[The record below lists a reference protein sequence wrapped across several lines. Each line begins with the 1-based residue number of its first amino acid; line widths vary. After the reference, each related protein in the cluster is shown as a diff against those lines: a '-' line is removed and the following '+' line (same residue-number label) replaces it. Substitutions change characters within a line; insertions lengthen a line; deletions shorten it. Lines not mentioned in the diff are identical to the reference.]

1 MPQAQRT
8 IENIKVKAL
17 KDELENLKNAMA
29 LTTGKTYY
37 PREKPSRGDWRK
49 YVDDWEKEF
58 GRSYEAQL
66 AARAQGDWEKNKYP
80 SGGIPSSWGDGPKEK
95 FQSMSEYIKAFIK
108 LAKEKMQKRPLIQS
122 EPYEIFEEFTN
133 NALKDI
139 KESLKELTLR
149 SPSFYYI
156 LFDEWLTGRRAF
168 EGEQVAHYLLS
179 PWGFE
184 EIKTKEQTKN
194 LADEY
199 LPQVKADMRAKARN
213 FLGKEMAVRIDFKAD
228 KYYKKK
234 LADFYKKLKVTSPVS
249 TQVPYLNEEEDEEES
264 IQSLSKE
271 MAKSLVIEI

>member
-1 MPQAQRT
+1 M
-8 IENIKVKAL
+8 N
-17 KDELENLKNAMA
+17 
-29 LTTGKTYY
+29 
-37 PREKPSRGDWRK
+37 
-49 YVDDWEKEF
+49 
-58 GRSYEAQL
+58 
-66 AARAQGDWEKNKYP
+66 
-80 SGGIPSSWGDGPKEK
+80 
-95 FQSMSEYIKAFIK
+95 EYIKAFIK

-139 KESLKELTLR
+139 KQSLKQLTLR

-184 EIKTKEQTKN
+184 DIRTEKQTKK

-234 LADFYKKLKVTSPVS
+234 LADFYKKLKVGDEVS
-249 TQVPYLNEEEDEEES
+249 TRVPYLNEEDEEEINSEEES
-264 IQSLSKE
+264 IQNLAKE